1 MPKLF
6 RLELPDFP
14 IGGQTYKDFFP
25 LIRAVKTIATVVDNF
40 ICGSQSGGA
49 LNATFKTIPS
59 SLAKGSLVFVTD
71 SGVVTTDS
79 SKGYNGVHVGDGI
92 VRFQSAIASG
102 LSGLIP
108 GKTYWLELDTG
119 VITNTPNLN
128 YGLQLLGVA
137 VTTSD
142 LHFIYSPPTV

>member
-40 ICGSQSGGA
+40 ICGSQTGGA

-59 SLAKGSLVFVTD
+59 SLATGTLVFVTD

-79 SKGYNGVHVGDGI
+79 SKGYN
-92 VRFQSAIASG
+92 
-102 LSGLIP
+102 
-108 GKTYWLELDTG
+108 
-119 VITNTPNLN
+119 
-128 YGLQLLGVA
+128 
-137 VTTSD
+137 
-142 LHFIYSPPTV
+142 